1 MSAHDQLKAA
11 GITPTIDAEKAYE
24 LGYAVA
30 MTQLMTEA
38 ELQHKPANGGKTR
51 SEPPKPRYKYWP

>member
-1 MSAHDQLKAA
+1 VSAHDQLKAA
-11 GITPTIDAEKAYE
+11 GITPTIDAEKAYQ

-38 ELQHKPANGGKTR
+38 ELQHKPANGGKT
-51 SEPPKPRYKYWP
+51 PGDTPKPRYN